1 MKKVILFL
9 FSLFFFCYSV
19 YADDFDIT
27 GEYVTLYNMNEDTL
41 LYSKNDTKK
50 TSIAS
55 LTKMMTTLVAIEEI
69 DNLDK
74 IVTIKEKDFEGIVGY
89 SKAGFKVGD
98 KVTYRDLLYGIILP
112 SGADAVNAVVNNTLG
127 YDKFIK
133 KMNETA
139 KKIGMNDTSYANP
152 IGKDDENNYSTSNDL
167 AKLLKYALKNKT
179 FKTIFTTKNYKT
191 SNGLNL
197 ESTVNRYENILN
209 TNEIKGA
216 KSGFT
221 KDAGRCLASITTL
234 NNVDYLLVVINSST
248 TSPYNAIK
256 DTITI
261 LKGIRDKYEAH
272 HKVKIT
278 DEAIKAAVELSSRYI
293 NDRYLPD
300 KAIDLMDEAAS
311 KVKLASLTAPKEVK
325 KIEEKIG
332 EIVKEKEDAINV
344 QDFEKAAKLRDKE
357 QKEKEKLEKV
367 KLEWEQKNQIKETKV
382 TEEDIAGIVS
392 NWTGVPVVKLTEAEA
407 DKLKNLEAELHKRVI
422 GQDEAIVAVAKAI
435 RRGRVGLKDPNR
447 PIGSFL
453 FLGPTG
459 VGKTE
464 LSKALAE
471 SLFGNEDAMIRI
483 DMSEYMEGHSVSKLI
498 GSPPGYV
505 GFDDGGQLTEKIRRK
520 PYSVILFDEIEKAHP
535 DVMNML
541 LQILD
546 DGRLTDAQGRTV
558 NFKNTVI
565 IMTSNIGARLITD
578 KTTLGFSAVDKKDET
593 QKEYE
598 SIKKDVM
605 GELKK
610 QFRPEFINRIDE
622 IIVFHKLNNEDIK
635 QIIDIMIN
643 QVTKRMQEKGY
654 NLEIEDSV
662 KELIAKKGIDTNYGA
677 RPLKRAIQNILEDR
691 VAEEILDGNIK
702 QNKKAIIK
710 AEDDKIVIK

>member
-74 IVTIKEKDFEGIVGY
+74 IVTIKERDFEGTVGY

-261 LKGIRDKYEAH
+261 YDYYNNNYGYKNIINDDTFIKEIPVDFSKEKTYKITGSEDIEKYLKNNTEVTYKYVGSDKVTFNT
-272 HKVKIT
+272 KKGSKLGVVKIY
-278 DEAIKAAVELSSRYI
+278 DGDVL
-293 NDRYLPD
+293 
-300 KAIDLMDEAAS
+300 
-311 KVKLASLTAPKEVK
+311 LA
-325 KIEEKIG
+325 
-332 EIVKEKEDAINV
+332 
-344 QDFEKAAKLRDKE
+344 
-357 QKEKEKLEKV
+357 
-367 KLEWEQKNQIKETKV
+367 
-382 TEEDIAGIVS
+382 
-392 NWTGVPVVKLTEAEA
+392 
-407 DKLKNLEAELHKRVI
+407 
-422 GQDEAIVAVAKAI
+422 
-435 RRGRVGLKDPNR
+435 
-447 PIGSFL
+447 
-453 FLGPTG
+453 
-459 VGKTE
+459 
-464 LSKALAE
+464 
-471 SLFGNEDAMIRI
+471 
-483 DMSEYMEGHSVSKLI
+483 
-498 GSPPGYV
+498 
-505 GFDDGGQLTEKIRRK
+505 
-520 PYSVILFDEIEKAHP
+520 
-535 DVMNML
+535 
-541 LQILD
+541 
-546 DGRLTDAQGRTV
+546 
-558 NFKNTVI
+558 
-565 IMTSNIGARLITD
+565 TSNVYLENNIEYYPIITYIMIGIAVIFVLLII
-578 KTTLGFSAVDKKDET
+578 KI
-593 QKEYE
+593 
-598 SIKKDVM
+598 IKK
-605 GELKK
+605 KK
-610 QFRPEFINRIDE
+610 HHRRS
-622 IIVFHKLNNEDIK
+622 K
-635 QIIDIMIN
+635 
-643 QVTKRMQEKGY
+643 
-654 NLEIEDSV
+654 
-662 KELIAKKGIDTNYGA
+662 
-677 RPLKRAIQNILEDR
+677 
-691 VAEEILDGNIK
+691 
-702 QNKKAIIK
+702 
-710 AEDDKIVIK
+710 

>member
-1 MKKVILFL
+1 MKKAVFFL

-74 IVTIKEKDFEGIVGY
+74 IVTIKERDFEGTVGY

-152 IGKDDENNYSTSNDL
+152 VGKDDENNYSTSNDL

-234 NNVDYLLVVINSST
+234 NNVDYLLVIINSST
-248 TSPYNAIK
+248 ISPYNAVK

-261 LKGIRDKYEAH
+261 YDYYNNNYGYKNIINDDTFIKEIPVDFSKEKTYKITGSEDIEKYLKNNTEVTYKYVGSDKVTFNT
-272 HKVKIT
+272 KKGSKLGVVKIYDGDVLLAT
-278 DEAIKAAVELSSRYI
+278 SNVYLENNIEYYPIITYIMIGIAVIFVLLI
-293 NDRYLPD
+293 
-300 KAIDLMDEAAS
+300 
-311 KVKLASLTAPKEVK
+311 VK
-325 KIEEKIG
+325 KIK
-332 EIVKEKEDAINV
+332 KK
-344 QDFEKAAKLRDKE
+344 K
-357 QKEKEKLEKV
+357 
-367 KLEWEQKNQIKETKV
+367 
-382 TEEDIAGIVS
+382 
-392 NWTGVPVVKLTEAEA
+392 
-407 DKLKNLEAELHKRVI
+407 H
-422 GQDEAIVAVAKAI
+422 
-435 RRGRVGLKDPNR
+435 RR
-447 PIGSFL
+447 
-453 FLGPTG
+453 
-459 VGKTE
+459 
-464 LSKALAE
+464 
-471 SLFGNEDAMIRI
+471 
-483 DMSEYMEGHSVSKLI
+483 
-498 GSPPGYV
+498 
-505 GFDDGGQLTEKIRRK
+505 RR
-520 PYSVILFDEIEKAHP
+520 
-535 DVMNML
+535 
-541 LQILD
+541 
-546 DGRLTDAQGRTV
+546 R
-558 NFKNTVI
+558 
-565 IMTSNIGARLITD
+565 
-578 KTTLGFSAVDKKDET
+578 
-593 QKEYE
+593 
-598 SIKKDVM
+598 
-605 GELKK
+605 
-610 QFRPEFINRIDE
+610 
-622 IIVFHKLNNEDIK
+622 
-635 QIIDIMIN
+635 
-643 QVTKRMQEKGY
+643 
-654 NLEIEDSV
+654 
-662 KELIAKKGIDTNYGA
+662 
-677 RPLKRAIQNILEDR
+677 
-691 VAEEILDGNIK
+691 
-702 QNKKAIIK
+702 
-710 AEDDKIVIK
+710 

>member
-1 MKKVILFL
+1 MKKAVFFL

-74 IVTIKEKDFEGIVGY
+74 IVTIKERDFEGTVGY

-152 IGKDDENNYSTSNDL
+152 VGKDDENNYSTSNDL

-191 SNGLNL
+191 SNGINL

-248 TSPYNAIK
+248 TSPYNAVK

-261 LKGIRDKYEAH
+261 YDYYNNNYGYKNIINDDTFIKEIPVDFSKEKTYKITGSEEIEKYLKNNTEVTYKYVGSDKVTFNT
-272 HKVKIT
+272 KKGSKLGVVKIYDGDVLLAT
-278 DEAIKAAVELSSRYI
+278 SNVYLENNIEYYPIITYIMIGIAVIFVLLI
-293 NDRYLPD
+293 
-300 KAIDLMDEAAS
+300 
-311 KVKLASLTAPKEVK
+311 VK
-325 KIEEKIG
+325 KI
-332 EIVKEKEDAINV
+332 
-344 QDFEKAAKLRDKE
+344 
-357 QKEKEKLEKV
+357 
-367 KLEWEQKNQIKETKV
+367 
-382 TEEDIAGIVS
+382 
-392 NWTGVPVVKLTEAEA
+392 
-407 DKLKNLEAELHKRVI
+407 
-422 GQDEAIVAVAKAI
+422 
-435 RRGRVGLKDPNR
+435 
-447 PIGSFL
+447 
-453 FLGPTG
+453 
-459 VGKTE
+459 
-464 LSKALAE
+464 
-471 SLFGNEDAMIRI
+471 
-483 DMSEYMEGHSVSKLI
+483 
-498 GSPPGYV
+498 
-505 GFDDGGQLTEKIRRK
+505 
-520 PYSVILFDEIEKAHP
+520 
-535 DVMNML
+535 
-541 LQILD
+541 
-546 DGRLTDAQGRTV
+546 
-558 NFKNTVI
+558 
-565 IMTSNIGARLITD
+565 
-578 KTTLGFSAVDKKDET
+578 
-593 QKEYE
+593 
-598 SIKKDVM
+598 
-605 GELKK
+605 
-610 QFRPEFINRIDE
+610 
-622 IIVFHKLNNEDIK
+622 
-635 QIIDIMIN
+635 
-643 QVTKRMQEKGY
+643 
-654 NLEIEDSV
+654 
-662 KELIAKKGIDTNYGA
+662 
-677 RPLKRAIQNILEDR
+677 
-691 VAEEILDGNIK
+691 
-702 QNKKAIIK
+702 NKKK
-710 AEDDKIVIK
+710 HRRRRR

>member
-1 MKKVILFL
+1 MKKAVFFL

-74 IVTIKEKDFEGIVGY
+74 IVTIKESDFEGIVGY

-152 IGKDDENNYSTSNDL
+152 VGKDDENNYSTSNDL
-167 AKLLKYALKNKT
+167 AKLLKYALKNET

-248 TSPYNAIK
+248 TSPYNAVK

-261 LKGIRDKYEAH
+261 YDYYNNNYGYKNIINDDTFIKEIPVDFSKEKTYKITGSEDIEKYLKNNTEVTYKYVGSDKVTFNT
-272 HKVKIT
+272 KKGSKLGVVKIY
-278 DEAIKAAVELSSRYI
+278 DGDVL
-293 NDRYLPD
+293 
-300 KAIDLMDEAAS
+300 
-311 KVKLASLTAPKEVK
+311 LA
-325 KIEEKIG
+325 
-332 EIVKEKEDAINV
+332 
-344 QDFEKAAKLRDKE
+344 
-357 QKEKEKLEKV
+357 
-367 KLEWEQKNQIKETKV
+367 
-382 TEEDIAGIVS
+382 
-392 NWTGVPVVKLTEAEA
+392 
-407 DKLKNLEAELHKRVI
+407 
-422 GQDEAIVAVAKAI
+422 
-435 RRGRVGLKDPNR
+435 
-447 PIGSFL
+447 
-453 FLGPTG
+453 
-459 VGKTE
+459 
-464 LSKALAE
+464 
-471 SLFGNEDAMIRI
+471 
-483 DMSEYMEGHSVSKLI
+483 
-498 GSPPGYV
+498 
-505 GFDDGGQLTEKIRRK
+505 
-520 PYSVILFDEIEKAHP
+520 
-535 DVMNML
+535 
-541 LQILD
+541 
-546 DGRLTDAQGRTV
+546 
-558 NFKNTVI
+558 
-565 IMTSNIGARLITD
+565 TSNVYLENNIEYYPIITYIMIGIAVIFVLLII
-578 KTTLGFSAVDKKDET
+578 KI
-593 QKEYE
+593 
-598 SIKKDVM
+598 IKK
-605 GELKK
+605 KK
-610 QFRPEFINRIDE
+610 HHRRS
-622 IIVFHKLNNEDIK
+622 K
-635 QIIDIMIN
+635 
-643 QVTKRMQEKGY
+643 
-654 NLEIEDSV
+654 
-662 KELIAKKGIDTNYGA
+662 
-677 RPLKRAIQNILEDR
+677 
-691 VAEEILDGNIK
+691 
-702 QNKKAIIK
+702 
-710 AEDDKIVIK
+710 

>member
-1 MKKVILFL
+1 MKKAVFFL

-27 GEYVTLYNMNEDTL
+27 GEYVTLYNMNENTL

-74 IVTIKEKDFEGIVGY
+74 IVTIKERDFEGTVGY

-152 IGKDDENNYSTSNDL
+152 VGKDDENNYSTSNDL

-179 FKTIFTTKNYKT
+179 FKTVFTTKNYKT

-261 LKGIRDKYEAH
+261 YDYYNNNYGYKNIINDDTFIKEIPVDFSKEKTYKITGSEDIEKYLKNNTEVTYKYVGSDKVTFNT
-272 HKVKIT
+272 KKGSKLGVVKIYDGDVLLAT
-278 DEAIKAAVELSSRYI
+278 SNVYLENNIEYYPIITYIMIGIAVIFVLLI
-293 NDRYLPD
+293 
-300 KAIDLMDEAAS
+300 
-311 KVKLASLTAPKEVK
+311 VK
-325 KIEEKIG
+325 KI
-332 EIVKEKEDAINV
+332 
-344 QDFEKAAKLRDKE
+344 
-357 QKEKEKLEKV
+357 
-367 KLEWEQKNQIKETKV
+367 
-382 TEEDIAGIVS
+382 
-392 NWTGVPVVKLTEAEA
+392 
-407 DKLKNLEAELHKRVI
+407 
-422 GQDEAIVAVAKAI
+422 
-435 RRGRVGLKDPNR
+435 
-447 PIGSFL
+447 
-453 FLGPTG
+453 
-459 VGKTE
+459 
-464 LSKALAE
+464 
-471 SLFGNEDAMIRI
+471 
-483 DMSEYMEGHSVSKLI
+483 
-498 GSPPGYV
+498 
-505 GFDDGGQLTEKIRRK
+505 
-520 PYSVILFDEIEKAHP
+520 
-535 DVMNML
+535 
-541 LQILD
+541 
-546 DGRLTDAQGRTV
+546 
-558 NFKNTVI
+558 
-565 IMTSNIGARLITD
+565 
-578 KTTLGFSAVDKKDET
+578 
-593 QKEYE
+593 
-598 SIKKDVM
+598 
-605 GELKK
+605 
-610 QFRPEFINRIDE
+610 
-622 IIVFHKLNNEDIK
+622 
-635 QIIDIMIN
+635 
-643 QVTKRMQEKGY
+643 
-654 NLEIEDSV
+654 
-662 KELIAKKGIDTNYGA
+662 
-677 RPLKRAIQNILEDR
+677 
-691 VAEEILDGNIK
+691 
-702 QNKKAIIK
+702 NKKK
-710 AEDDKIVIK
+710 HRRRRR

>member
-1 MKKVILFL
+1 MKKAVFFL

-74 IVTIKEKDFEGIVGY
+74 IVTIKERDFEGTVGY

-152 IGKDDENNYSTSNDL
+152 VGKDDENNYSTSNDL
-167 AKLLKYALKNKT
+167 AKLLKYALKNET
-179 FKTIFTTKNYKT
+179 FKTVFTTKNYKT

-261 LKGIRDKYEAH
+261 YDYYNNNYGYKNIINDDTFIKEIPVDFSKEKTYKITGSEDIEKYLKNNTEVTYKYVGSDKVTFNT
-272 HKVKIT
+272 KKGSKLGVVKIYDGDVLLAT
-278 DEAIKAAVELSSRYI
+278 SNVYLENNIEYYPIITYIMIGIAVIFVLLI
-293 NDRYLPD
+293 
-300 KAIDLMDEAAS
+300 
-311 KVKLASLTAPKEVK
+311 VK
-325 KIEEKIG
+325 KIK
-332 EIVKEKEDAINV
+332 KK
-344 QDFEKAAKLRDKE
+344 K
-357 QKEKEKLEKV
+357 
-367 KLEWEQKNQIKETKV
+367 
-382 TEEDIAGIVS
+382 
-392 NWTGVPVVKLTEAEA
+392 
-407 DKLKNLEAELHKRVI
+407 H
-422 GQDEAIVAVAKAI
+422 
-435 RRGRVGLKDPNR
+435 RR
-447 PIGSFL
+447 
-453 FLGPTG
+453 
-459 VGKTE
+459 
-464 LSKALAE
+464 
-471 SLFGNEDAMIRI
+471 
-483 DMSEYMEGHSVSKLI
+483 
-498 GSPPGYV
+498 
-505 GFDDGGQLTEKIRRK
+505 RR
-520 PYSVILFDEIEKAHP
+520 
-535 DVMNML
+535 
-541 LQILD
+541 
-546 DGRLTDAQGRTV
+546 R
-558 NFKNTVI
+558 
-565 IMTSNIGARLITD
+565 
-578 KTTLGFSAVDKKDET
+578 
-593 QKEYE
+593 
-598 SIKKDVM
+598 
-605 GELKK
+605 
-610 QFRPEFINRIDE
+610 
-622 IIVFHKLNNEDIK
+622 
-635 QIIDIMIN
+635 
-643 QVTKRMQEKGY
+643 
-654 NLEIEDSV
+654 
-662 KELIAKKGIDTNYGA
+662 
-677 RPLKRAIQNILEDR
+677 
-691 VAEEILDGNIK
+691 
-702 QNKKAIIK
+702 
-710 AEDDKIVIK
+710 